1 MRCAFMN
8 CLKSAHITS
17 LSMSLISGLSLIS
30 SNANATDVTHTTTL
44 HTSAIQT
51 SATAI
56 EKGVTLAGGTRNQ
69 QFKLSNPANQR
80 QYLIQVYQS
89 QTPAPK
95 AGFPVIYL
103 LDGNAAFPY
112 ASVMTQAIEFS
123 YAHHHQAPPLIV
135 AIGYDVDS
143 TIDVKARTFDYTP
156 PIQGELISPANR
168 PNPPY
173 PIGGAEQFYQFIQTQ
188 LKPFIAKHYPIH
200 PQQQSLFGHSYGG
213 LFTLYTM
220 LNHPEAFQHYYA
232 ASPSIWWHDDYLI
245 KQAQSFQNKYQH
257 AGMTQ
262 PLTVYLSVGEQELK
276 EHPQKSTQV
285 EQPTYIARF
294 ANTLSNIKNMQIT
307 QQVIADAS
315 HFEAMF
321 PAINHAIHD
330 SQSNNVQHKDN
341 EPIKLK

>member
-8 CLKSAHITS
+8 SLKSARITS
-17 LSMSLISGLSLIS
+17 LSMYLICGLCLMMGKV
-30 SNANATDVTHTTTL
+30 NATEMTL
-44 HTSAIQT
+44 TPTLQT
-51 SATAI
+51 PSIAI
-56 EKGVTLAGGTRNQ
+56 EKGITLAGGTRNQ
-69 QFKLSNPANQR
+69 QFKLSNPSNQR

-112 ASVMTQAIEFS
+112 ASVMAQAIEFS
-123 YAHHHQAPPLIV
+123 YARHHQAPPLIV
-135 AIGYDVDS
+135 AIGYDIDS

-156 PIQGELISPANR
+156 PIQGELISPENR

-188 LKPFIAKHYPIH
+188 LKPFIAKHYPVDV
-200 PQQQSLFGHSYGG
+200 QQQSLFGHSYGG
-213 LFTLYTM
+213 LFTLFTM
-220 LNHPEAFQHYYA
+220 LNHPDAFQHYYA

-245 KQAQSFQNKYQH
+245 KQAQLFQKKYKPS
-257 AGMTQ
+257 GMEQ
-262 PLTVYLSVGEQELK
+262 PITVHLSVGEEELK
-276 EHPQKSTQV
+276 EHLPQSAQV
-285 EQPTYIARF
+285 EKNTDIARF

-321 PAINHAIHD
+321 PAINHALNRILDHAVQD
-330 SQSNNVQHKDN
+330 SQSK
-341 EPIKLK
+341 